1 MHRIL
6 PSLLRTFSLLPPTF
20 PSPIAA
26 PLTHV
31 IHALIVIPV
40 SPSLRQHWFNT
51 SSPNRNGASTSP
63 KSNSSPTS
71 GSRSDSPT
79 RVNSTVTSP
88 KPSTLDRA
96 LSMLTPHRRSASRA
110 GSPSSHVD
118 IVQRAMD
125 LLDVSFSHFFP
136 GAIDADD
143 PSARERA
150 KKESPDNSLDD
161 LMSPLVVLI
170 SRLCV
175 ADENTRIRIR
185 QWIVPDD
192 LDRASPLEERPDIL
206 GRCLRLLGSVYHPRL
221 KDSVGE
227 MLYAMADSNGKVPTS
242 L

>member
-1 MHRIL
+1 M
-6 PSLLRTFSLLPPTF
+6 PSLLRTFSQLPPTF

-31 IHALIVIPV
+31 IHALITIPV

-51 SSPNRNGASTSP
+51 SSPGRSGANTSP
-63 KSNSSPTS
+63 KSTSSPLS

-79 RVNSTVTSP
+79 GASSAVVTP

-96 LSMLTPHRRSASRA
+96 LSMLVPHRRSASRA
-110 GSPSSHVD
+110 GSPGSHID

-136 GAIDADD
+136 GTIDADD
-143 PSARERA
+143 PSVRERA
-150 KKESPDNSLDD
+150 RKESSDNSLDD

-170 SRLCV
+170 SRLSI

-185 QWIVPDD
+185 QWIVADD
-192 LDRASPLEERPDIL
+192 IDRSSPLEERSDIL
-206 GRCLRLLGSVYHPRL
+206 GRCLRLLASVYHPRL
-221 KDSVGE
+221 KDAVGE
-227 MLYAMADSNGKVPTS
+227 MLYAMADSNG
-242 L
+242 

>member
-6 PSLLRTFSLLPPTF
+6 PSLLRTFSLLPPSF

-40 SPSLRQHWFNT
+40 SSSLRPHWFNT

-110 GSPSSHVD
+110 GSPGSHID

-143 PSARERA
+143 SSVRERA
-150 KKESPDNSLDD
+150 RKESPDNSLDD

-185 QWIVPDD
+185 QWVVPDD
-192 LDRASPLEERPDIL
+192 LDRASPLEERADIL
-206 GRCLRLLGSVYHPRL
+206 GRCLRLLGSVYHSRL

>member
-1 MHRIL
+1 
-6 PSLLRTFSLLPPTF
+6 
-20 PSPIAA
+20 
-26 PLTHV
+26 
-31 IHALIVIPV
+31 
-40 SPSLRQHWFNT
+40 
-51 SSPNRNGASTSP
+51 
-63 KSNSSPTS
+63 
-71 GSRSDSPT
+71 
-79 RVNSTVTSP
+79 
-88 KPSTLDRA
+88 
-96 LSMLTPHRRSASRA
+96 
-110 GSPSSHVD
+110 
-118 IVQRAMD
+118 MD